1 MRIAQEVDPSS
12 VPVIPVIPVPKKKWN
27 LFQADMRTVEGQ
39 LLWLSW
45 ARVVVLISYVVASVL
60 CGLVTYLSQV
70 RVCVCVC
77 VCVCM
82 CVLVCVSVC

>member
-1 MRIAQEVDPSS
+1 MRIAQEVDN
-12 VPVIPVIPVPKKKWN
+12 VPVIPVPVVVKKKWN

-77 VCVCM
+77 M
-82 CVLVCVSVC
+82 CVYVCDSVC